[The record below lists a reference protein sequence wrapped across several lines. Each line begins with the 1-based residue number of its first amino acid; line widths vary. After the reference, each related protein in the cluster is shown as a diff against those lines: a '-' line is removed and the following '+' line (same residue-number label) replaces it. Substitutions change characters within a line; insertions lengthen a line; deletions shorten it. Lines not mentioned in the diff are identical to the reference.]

1 MILQLVLVLGT
12 ILVAVMAA
20 VAMAHTVRW
29 PSRRGSSGAPI
40 VMVQRTVRRYGV
52 LLAVVEAAALI
63 ALLIALFM
71 VAPGSREM
79 WLVGIAAL
87 SVAAMIGV
95 WAAWLRPLNVTI
107 GAWPPDTPPADWSRH
122 HRRWTLYHRVRVLL
136 AIIALALLLMG
147 LFARPAH

>member
-1 MILQLVLVLGT
+1 
-12 ILVAVMAA
+12 
-20 VAMAHTVRW
+20 
-29 PSRRGSSGAPI
+29 
-40 VMVQRTVRRYGV
+40 MVQRTVRRYGV

-107 GAWPPDTPPADWSRH
+107 GACITACACSSRSSPW
-122 HRRWTLYHRVRVLL
+122 RSC
-136 AIIALALLLMG
+136 
-147 LFARPAH
+147 